1 MSERRAGDTIAALS
15 SGHPPAAIAI
25 IRTSGSLAN
34 SAAEA
39 LAGAL
44 PPARVASLRTLVDP
58 KTGIEIDS
66 ALVLRFAAPCSATG
80 EDVVEYQCHGGR
92 AVVTAVLAALT
103 SSGLRQAKPG
113 EFTRRAVEHG
123 RLDLTEAEGL
133 ADLLEAETEAQRR
146 AALAMAGGAL
156 SRQIDSWQSL
166 ILELSARAEAGID
179 YVGDTDETAIDT
191 TVLLEET
198 QRLSFELSQ
207 WLLHPRSELLKE
219 GLRVV
224 VAGPPNVGK
233 SSLIN
238 AMTGFD
244 RAIVT
249 PIAGTT
255 RDVIEVPMAIDGMPF
270 LLIDTAGLRESND
283 SIEKIGIKRALAEM
297 HKADLLLW
305 LGEAGQVPGGLQ
317 AILVHPKSDLRKGR
331 HDALE
336 VSSRTGAGIAEL
348 LSRLSLEARMVLPV
362 EDRVALN
369 NRQAALIGQAALL
382 LEDAPDD
389 LLLLAEVLRAA
400 RCVFDRLTGRAGIE
414 EALDGLFDR
423 FCLGK

>member
-1 MSERRAGDTIAALS
+1 M
-15 SGHPPAAIAI
+15 
-25 IRTSGSLAN
+25 
-34 SAAEA
+34 
-39 LAGAL
+39 
-44 PPARVASLRTLVDP
+44 
-58 KTGIEIDS
+58 
-66 ALVLRFAAPCSATG
+66 
-80 EDVVEYQCHGGR
+80 EYQCHGGR

-103 SSGLRQAKPG
+103 SSGLRQAEPG

-133 ADLLEAETEAQRR
+133 ADLLEAETEVQRR

-156 SRQIDSWQSL
+156 SRQIDSWQLL

>member
-1 MSERRAGDTIAALS
+1 M
-15 SGHPPAAIAI
+15 
-25 IRTSGSLAN
+25 
-34 SAAEA
+34 
-39 LAGAL
+39 
-44 PPARVASLRTLVDP
+44 
-58 KTGIEIDS
+58 
-66 ALVLRFAAPCSATG
+66 
-80 EDVVEYQCHGGR
+80 EYQCHGGR

-103 SSGLRQAKPG
+103 SSGLRQAEPG

-133 ADLLEAETEAQRR
+133 ADLLEAETEVQRR

-156 SRQIDSWQSL
+156 SRQIDSWQLL
-166 ILELSARAEAGID
+166 ILQLSARAEAGID
-179 YVGDTDETAIDT
+179 YVGDADETAIDT

-283 SIEKIGIKRALAEM
+283 SIEKIGIERALAEM

-317 AILVHPKSDLRKGR
+317 AVLVHPKSDLGRGR

-336 VSSRTGAGIAEL
+336 VSSRTGAGVAEL
-348 LSRLSLEARMVLPV
+348 LSRLSREARMVLPV

-389 LLLLAEVLRAA
+389 LLLLAEVLRAT

-414 EALDGLFDR
+414 EALDGLFSR